1 MFKWLMRRQI
11 AAFERNY
18 GYDAGY
24 VREILAADAAAF
36 RALWKV
42 SSFAKYRKAVPRD
55 ALYAAQITG
64 TLAEDCGPCTQ
75 LGITMAEREG
85 VAPEILKAIVRGD
98 EHAMPDDVA
107 LAVRFTRAVLNHDP
121 SADDYRAQIVQRW
134 GARALVSLAFA
145 ITGSRIFPTIKYAL
159 GHGQA
164 CRRVTVAGTPVATL
178 KQAA

>member
-1 MFKWLMRRQI
+1 MFKWLMGRQI
-11 AAFERNY
+11 AAFERAY
-18 GYDAGY
+18 GYDASY
-24 VREILAADAAAF
+24 VRDILAADTAAF
-36 RALWKV
+36 RALWKLSGV
-42 SSFAKYRKAVPRD
+42 AKYRKGVPRD

-85 VAPEILKAIVRGD
+85 VAPDILKAIVRGD
-98 EHAMPDDVA
+98 EHAMPNDVA

-134 GARALVSLAFA
+134 GAQGLVSLAFG
-145 ITGSRIFPTIKYAL
+145 ITGSRLYPTIKYAL

-164 CRRVTVAGTPVATL
+164 CRRVTVDGTPVATL
-178 KQAA
+178 RQAA

>member
-11 AAFERNY
+11 AAFERTY
-18 GYDAGY
+18 GYDASY
-24 VREILAADAAAF
+24 VRDILAADNAAF
-36 RALWKV
+36 RTLWKL
-42 SSFAKYRKAVPRD
+42 SSVKYRKGVPRE

-75 LGITMAEREG
+75 LGITLAEREG
-85 VAPEILKAIVRGD
+85 VAPDILKAIVRGD
-98 EHAMPDDVA
+98 EHAMPNDVA

-134 GARALVSLAFA
+134 GAKGLMSLAFG
-145 ITGSRIFPTIKYAL
+145 ITGSRLYPTLKYAL

-164 CRRVTVAGTPVATL
+164 CRRVTVAGTPVTPL
-178 KQAA
+178 RQAA

>member
-11 AAFERNY
+11 AAFERTY

-24 VREILAADAAAF
+24 VRDILAADIAAF
-36 RALWKV
+36 RTLWKL
-42 SSFAKYRKAVPRD
+42 SSVKYCKGLPRE

-85 VAPEILKAIVRGD
+85 IAPDILKAIVRGD
-98 EHAMPDDVA
+98 EHAMPNDVA

-134 GARALVSLAFA
+134 GAKGLMSLAFG
-145 ITGSRIFPTIKYAL
+145 ISGSRLYPTLKYAL

-164 CRRVTVAGTPVATL
+164 CRRVTVAGTPVTPL
-178 KQAA
+178 RQAA